1 MIAQLNAWGAARDR
15 DMLSL
20 RADLSATQVGVSEAF
35 THAQEA
41 VLAIVSDFRLEA
53 ATMRQQGQ
61 NEAAQAI
68 ARLEAVVG
76 DARARFAAQDATRV
90 DDLGELNRRLLAI
103 DAWAQAEPQRVAAHF
118 RTAAATVPT
127 SPGGTP
133 LVLTALG
140 ARAMGLCVQQ
150 PQPQLPQ
157 VTPPPGMGMLT
168 PQPAQPQWAPPV
180 SPASLYAPTPQPQQ
194 QQQ

>member
-1 MIAQLNAWGAARDR
+1 MGPCLREGMGEASMIAQLNAWGAARDR

-35 THAQEA
+35 TQAQEA
-41 VLAIVSDFRLEA
+41 ARAIVSDFRLEA

-76 DARARFAAQDATRV
+76 DARARFAVQDATRA

-103 DAWAQAEPQRVAAHF
+103 DGWAQAEPQRVAAQV
-118 RTAAATVPT
+118 RAAAATVPT

-133 LVLTALG
+133 LALTALG
-140 ARAMGLCVQQ
+140 ARAMGPYAPQAQQ
-150 PQPQLPQ
+150 PLLQ
-157 VTPPPGMGMLT
+157 PPPGM
-168 PQPAQPQWAPPV
+168 QHQPQ
-180 SPASLYAPTPQPQQ
+180 L
-194 QQQ
+194 